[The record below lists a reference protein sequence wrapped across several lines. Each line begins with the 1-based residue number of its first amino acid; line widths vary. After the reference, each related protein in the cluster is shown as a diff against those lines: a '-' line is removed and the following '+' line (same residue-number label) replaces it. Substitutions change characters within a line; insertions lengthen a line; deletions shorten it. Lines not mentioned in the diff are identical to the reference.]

1 MEQAAEPAPRE
12 KEKSHSKN
20 QLGKNCEAILWEQAA
35 EPAPRIDICSFWDYT
50 SREKLRKKEIPMR
63 HNPRPQ
69 EMYRHF
75 KGNLY
80 QIRCLAKHS
89 ETREPM
95 VVYQAMYG
103 TFEIFVRPLSMFME
117 EVDRGKYPDAR
128 QRYRFE
134 LLQDMEDEESAALS
148 DTVRQKESAALPEIS
163 GQKESGAI
171 SSEEAEEM
179 QKADCVTESVIAETV
194 PAETAPE
201 EEQLNIDPLVL
212 AFLDAD
218 SYEQKL
224 MILDSLHNRITDS
237 MINTM
242 AVASDLEIKEGDLE
256 DRYME
261 LRNCL
266 RTFEKFECNRL
277 R

>member
-1 MEQAAEPAPRE
+1 
-12 KEKSHSKN
+12 
-20 QLGKNCEAILWEQAA
+20 
-35 EPAPRIDICSFWDYT
+35 
-50 SREKLRKKEIPMR
+50 MR

-103 TFEIFVRPLSMFME
+103 TFEIYVRPLSMFME
-117 EVDRGKYPDAR
+117 EVDREKYPDVK

-134 LLQDMEDEESAALS
+134 LLQDMEDEELSALPDS
-148 DTVRQKESAALPEIS
+148 PGIEGPAALPEIS
-163 GQKESGAI
+163 VDREPSAL
-171 SSEEAEEM
+171 STDMAEETWN
-179 QKADCVTESVIAETV
+179 ADYVTETVISETV
-194 PAETAPE
+194 PAKTEPE

-224 MILDSLHNRITDS
+224 SILDSLHNRITDS